1 MYNTAPFAEGRIEV
15 LHGFV
20 RQHPLAVFVTC
31 GSEGPEVTHVP
42 MVLHPEVGAK
52 GVLRCHVAR
61 ANSQWKTVE
70 TCPSVLA
77 VFHGPEHYISPSWYV
92 SKREHGKVVPT
103 WNYVAVHV
111 RGRARLFDDT
121 GELMEH
127 VKTLTDQNEQALGE
141 SWTVEDAPQEYVI
154 ALTKGIV
161 GIEIAIDE
169 IAGKWKASQNRPEP
183 DRQGVVEGLTKLDS
197 PASLRMAQI
206 VKQRGLE

>member
-1 MYNTAPFAEGRIEV
+1 M
-15 LHGFV
+15 LHAFI
-20 RQHPLAVFVTC
+20 RQHALAAFVTC

-61 ANSQWKTVE
+61 ANGQWKTAE
-70 TCPSVLA
+70 ASKSVLA
-77 VFHGPEHYISPSWYV
+77 VFRGPEHYISPSWYV

-111 RGRARLFDDT
+111 RGRAKLFEGT
-121 GELMEH
+121 GELIEH

-141 SWTVEDAPQEYVI
+141 SWTVEDAPKEYVT

-183 DRQGVVEGLTKLDS
+183 DRQGVVEGLTKLNS

-206 VKQRGLE
+206 VKERGLE